1 MVNPAES
8 SSRTRSAATDDRGR
22 TRTASYAAEHL
33 SQLQWAATLLPP
45 AEAARA
51 AAELG
56 ATGLAAA
63 AVPCLPAERDES
75 HESGGSH
82 TPPAARL
89 PDEQLIPALR
99 TARTVNACDALLD
112 AASVDWAAVAA
123 AHALEPFPRTPSRA
137 LIARRDCPDALTA
150 ALLTPWHPQ
159 VANRLAARQK
169 ERPSTAGRSPGRRY
183 QPRPPALRYEL
194 PDTVRHLL
202 LPRLSGLR
210 VPLLR
215 LLLTA
220 DKTREVVC
228 ATTRLDRL
236 VAAVD
241 HCDFNHVQKMYAFW
255 DVVGDELR
263 AALGEDQKA
272 WRTAADRLP
281 RHRGS
286 LRSLLDGLGEP
297 VPGSRRH
304 SPDLRV
310 LTQAPPKVLAAV
322 IAGLEDKALEG
333 AAEVFTRPN
342 GVRIGDE
349 FLGTAVAR
357 VERAGVPARRVFARW
372 ASTCWY
378 AWDREPAAA
387 AWLYGLDEKLDEQ
400 LDRLASTHPRLR
412 RRIAATQPE
421 RPPATDLVAE
431 LRANPGAVQAQL
443 VLDASCADDTP
454 WTLLVEAH
462 TAEPLPKSV
471 LWVLAARDGIPTALV
486 DALPTAPLST
496 LAGQGPW
503 AARMALANLPDPTP
517 DHNLLHY
524 NPSIVTST
532 IHEARSAGGLDD
544 RTVLTTARPAGA
556 VLLYGRDLSPD
567 APDRGSWNATCAKLI
582 TDAAS
587 RSGPGFWHLLANR
600 LPTFK
605 GTLPELLAPQ
615 PGDTTLAWLYALA
628 EDPVQSHQTGPVPA
642 LLERYE
648 SQVRAAV
655 AHVRHAGDAPALGF
669 PNREAA
675 LHWLDAERESLPAV
689 ARIASTLR
697 PGLTIELPR
706 LLDRY
711 LHSRG
716 RIAEVIP
723 LAELARQTATRVG
736 DRHGEALAWAC
747 LGTALNLL
755 RRYDEAVRV
764 NERAHALM
772 SGTGDRDREG
782 RTGRNLG
789 HALRSLGRYS
799 EAIAA
804 YDRARILFRGA
815 GLPVREG
822 NVCQD
827 LARTLR
833 DAGRTAEATA
843 AFRETIAL
851 FGETGRDR
859 ELGEAKRE
867 LSRLTGTAS
876 ARPRGTGR

>member
-1 MVNPAES
+1 
-8 SSRTRSAATDDRGR
+8 
-22 TRTASYAAEHL
+22 
-33 SQLQWAATLLPP
+33 P

-63 AVPCLPAERDES
+63 AVPCLPAERGEI
-75 HESGGSH
+75 HRSGGSRT
-82 TPPAARL
+82 TPAVRL
-89 PDEQLIPALR
+89 PDGQLISALR
-99 TARTVNACDALLD
+99 AARTVNACDALLD
-112 AASVDWAAVAA
+112 AAPVDWDAVVA
-123 AHALEPFPRTPSRA
+123 AHALEPFRRTPSRA

-159 VANRLAARQK
+159 VAGRLAARQK
-169 ERPSTAGRSPGRRY
+169 DRPSAAGRSPGRRY
-183 QPRPPALRYEL
+183 EPRPPAGRYEL
-194 PDTVRHLL
+194 PDTVRQLL
-202 LPRLSGLR
+202 LPRLSGIR
-210 VPLLR
+210 GPLLR

-220 DKTREVVC
+220 DKIHEVVR

-241 HCDFNHVQKMYAFW
+241 RCDHNHVRTMYAFW
-255 DVVGDELR
+255 DVVGAELR
-263 AALGEDQKA
+263 AALGEDRKA
-272 WRTAADRLP
+272 WKTAAERLP
-281 RHRGS
+281 RHGGS
-286 LRSLLDGLGEP
+286 LRGLLDGLGEP
-297 VPGSRRH
+297 VPGSRRR

-310 LTQAPPKVLAAV
+310 LAQAPPKVLASV

-333 AAEVFTRPN
+333 AAEAFTRPN
-342 GVRIGDE
+342 GVRVGGE
-349 FLGTAVAR
+349 LLGTAVAA

-372 ASTCWY
+372 TRTCWY

-387 AWLYGLDEKLDEQ
+387 AWLYGLDEKLDER
-400 LDRLASTHPRLR
+400 LDRLARTHPSLR

-421 RPPATDLVAE
+421 RPPATDLVAA

-454 WTLLVEAH
+454 WAPLVEAH
-462 TAEPLPKSV
+462 TAEPLPEPV
-471 LWVLAARDGIPTALV
+471 LWVLAARDGIPTVLWE
-486 DALPTAPLST
+486 ALPTAPLST

-503 AARMALANLPDPTP
+503 AARMSLANLSDSTP
-517 DHNLLHY
+517 NRGLLHY
-524 NPSIVTST
+524 DPDIVTST

-556 VLLYGRDLSPD
+556 VLRYGRHLSPD
-567 APDRGSWNATCAKLI
+567 APGRDSWNAACAKLI
-582 TDAAS
+582 ADAAS

-600 LPTFK
+600 LPTLD
-605 GTLPELLAPQ
+605 GTLPELLAPR
-615 PGDTTLAWLYALA
+615 PGDATVAWLYALA
-628 EDPVQSHQTGPVPA
+628 EDPVPPHLAGPVPA

-655 AHVRHAGDAPALGF
+655 AHVRDAGDAPALGF

-675 LHWLDAERESLPAV
+675 LHWLDCEWDSLPAV
-689 ARIASTLR
+689 ARVASTLR

-711 LHSRG
+711 LDSRG
-716 RIAEVIP
+716 RIAELIP
-723 LAELARQTATRVG
+723 LAKLARQTAVRIG
-736 DRHGEALAWAC
+736 DRHGEAVAWAA
-747 LGTALNLL
+747 LGVALNRL
-755 RRYDEAVRV
+755 RRYDEAVHV
-764 NERAHALM
+764 NEQARALM
-772 SGTGDRDREG
+772 SATGDRDREG

-789 HALRSLGRYS
+789 RALRSLRRYP

-804 YDRARILFRGA
+804 YDRARILFQEA

-833 DAGRTAEATA
+833 DAGRTAEAA
-843 AFRETIAL
+843 AAYREAIAL
-851 FGETGRDR
+851 FTETGRAR
-859 ELGEAKRE
+859 ELDEAKLE
-867 LSRLTGTAS
+867 LSRIT
-876 ARPRGTGR
+876 